1 MWNRRLR
8 PSGRQV
14 VRDMIERGEIPSEYE
29 TEAGT
34 ILDEEVRRALRR
46 HLRVLAED
54 AAKHVVDQHLP
65 DPLPLGT

>member
-1 MWNRRLR
+1 
-8 PSGRQV
+8 
-14 VRDMIERGEIPSEYE
+14 MIERGEIPSEYE